1 MYAKTNMFS
10 ILSRDSDDEE
20 YERQIYFEMDKKLK
34 LKKSLARER
43 RDLEVKKQNDLN
55 YINGMKKHKVIKSYN
70 GISYVS
76 EIEED
81 GFNIARY
88 LGLDGYLRHVVFTA
102 PIYGFL
108 GKDEYLKLVKIME
121 LNKNMRY
128 LFYQENIL
136 EDIRY
141 VQSKMETCVMSGVPH
156 TIRLIYEIFLT
167 FLQDTVC
174 VRGLFEIQPMFRH
187 MKDVFREE
195 IKEKIENPY
204 GSISEFE
211 NEYYT
216 KYFEIG
222 KRYLVKRNNCKV
234 LFKKYLRFVGKI
246 MVLYRKFK
254 K

>member
-1 MYAKTNMFS
+1 MMFQKTNLFS
-10 ILSRDSDDEE
+10 TLAYDSDEE
-20 YERQIYFEMDKKLK
+20 EQQVVRNQLKQNKAIEKKRI
-34 LKKSLARER
+34 RE
-43 RDLEVKKQNDLN
+43 LEVKKQNDLN

-88 LGLDGYLRHVVFTA
+88 LGLDGYLRHVVFSA
-102 PIYGFL
+102 PIYGFF

-141 VQSKMETCVMSGVPH
+141 VQSKMEMCVISRVPDN
-156 TIRLIYEIFLT
+156 IRLIYEIFLT

-211 NEYYT
+211 NEYYI

-222 KRYLVKRNNCKV
+222 KRYVVKRNNLKV
-234 LFKKYLRFVGKI
+234 LFKKYLRFVGKM
-246 MVLYRKFK
+246 MVLYRKSK

>member
-88 LGLDGYLRHVVFTA
+88 LGLDGYLRHVVFSA
-102 PIYGFL
+102 PIYGFF

-141 VQSKMETCVMSGVPH
+141 VQSKMEMCVISRVPDN
-156 TIRLIYEIFLT
+156 IRLIYEIFLT

-211 NEYYT
+211 NEYYI

-222 KRYLVKRNNCKV
+222 KRYVVKRNNLKV
-234 LFKKYLRFVGKI
+234 LFKKYLRFIGKM
-246 MVLYRKFK
+246 MVLYRKSK